1 MIERGTYFADRYEI
15 LELIGQGGMSH
26 VYKAKD
32 HVLGR
37 DVSLKVLKAEFA
49 EDITFVTKFRA
60 EAQAAAGLEHPNI
73 VNIYDVGSE
82 NGIYYIVMELVEGV
96 TLKTYIERKGRL
108 NYKEML
114 SIAIQ
119 VGRGIEAAHN
129 KQIIH
134 RDIKPHN
141 IMISRDGK
149 VKVTDFGIAK
159 AVSSNTFHADMM
171 GSVHYTSPEQARGG
185 YVTYQSDIYSLGIVM
200 YEMSTGR
207 VPYDGD
213 STVSIALQHLQ
224 GSMEPPTKY
233 APDLPLAV
241 EQIILKATQKSPDRR
256 YKDMGEMLMDMRKA
270 LVNPDDEI
278 AAASVASASDN
289 DHTRVISAAELAE
302 IQEKNAH
309 RARQEEEEVEDDLP
323 DKIEDDDE
331 EDQVSSALF
340 SGLNRTKKQLQSTQT
355 SRTLERLITI
365 GGVAAAVILVIL
377 LLYMV
382 LRLFGP
388 FGPGIGENTDAEQ
401 EAEATEQEAEE
412 TSEEEAPLPV
422 NVKVPNVVGKTQDEA
437 MQGLTAVGLKFTVTS
452 TVMDDVEEGRVA
464 SQSVPADTEVEMGT
478 SVEIVVSAGVGT
490 IAIPD
495 VVSGG
500 WTEGNAA
507 RKLEESGFS
516 VAREWQFN
524 NDVPENNVIA
534 QMPTAGSA
542 GRKGDVVTIYIS
554 QGRQAVQ
561 VPTVRNMTE
570 EEARNALGSVG
581 LNVGNVTRPYSDSVE
596 EGRVISQGT
605 AEGTF
610 VDPGTSVDL
619 VISRGQEVFYYFFD
633 RSLSSVDGA
642 ETTYVLFDAS
652 GAQVAT
658 WVIAA
663 GQTQVVHQNQLTTP
677 TGTLAWEYVETKTET
692 ITDENGDSQTV
703 QTQETVHNSENV
715 TFIKQ

>member
-37 DVSLKVLKAEFA
+37 DVSLKVLKSEFA

-73 VNIYDVGSE
+73 VNIYDVGSQ

-159 AVSSNTFHADMM
+159 AVSSNTFHADNM
-171 GSVHYTSPEQARGG
+171 GSVHYMSPEQARNG

-213 STVSIALQHLQ
+213 STVTIALKHLNDT
-224 GSMEPPTKY
+224 MEPPSKY
-233 APDLPLAV
+233 APDLPVAV
-241 EQIILKATQKSPDRR
+241 EQIILKATQKSADRR
-256 YKDMGEMLMDMRKA
+256 YSDMAEMLMDMRKA
-270 LVNPDDEI
+270 LMNPDEEI
-278 AAASVASASDN
+278 VAAAPPAADAEE
-289 DHTRVISAAELAE
+289 TRVITAAELEE
-302 IQEKNAH
+302 IQKKTADS
-309 RARQEEEEVEDDLP
+309 ARTKAEDDADGLP
-323 DKIEDDDE
+323 GEVTDDDE
-331 EDQVSSALF
+331 DEGVSSALF
-340 SGLNRTKKQLQSTQT
+340 SGLNRTKRHLQSTQT
-355 SRTLERLITI
+355 SRTVERLITI
-365 GGVAAAVILVIL
+365 GGVAAAVILVIV

-388 FGPGIGENTDAEQ
+388 FGPNLPSGNTDTDPG
-401 EAEATEQEAEE
+401 TETDADPSADEPED
-412 TSEEEAPLPV
+412 T
-422 NVKVPNVVGKTQDEA
+422 VPQAVMVAVPDLFGKTQDEA
-437 MQGLTAVGLKFTVTS
+437 LQELAAAGLKFSVTS
-452 TVMDDVEEGRVA
+452 VVMEDVEEGRVA
-464 SQSVPADTEVEMGT
+464 AQNVPAGTEVEMGST
-478 SVEIVVSAGVGT
+478 VEITVSAGVGT
-490 IAIPD
+490 IGVPD

-500 WTEGNAA
+500 WTEENAA
-507 RKLEESGFS
+507 RKLEESGFK

-534 QMPTAGSA
+534 QMPAAGSA

-561 VPTVRNMTE
+561 VPTVRGMTE

-605 AEGTF
+605 AEGSF
-610 VDPGTSVDL
+610 VEPGSSVDL

-633 RSLSSVDGA
+633 RSLSSINGA

-677 TGTLAWEYVETKTET
+677 SGTLAWEYVETRTET
-692 ITDENGDSQTV
+692 VTDENGESQTV
-703 QTQETVHNSENV
+703 ETEETVHDSESV